1 MPGLDRVLLIG
12 QRDAALA
19 ARDELESEK
28 RKVPP
33 IHDKIRRTPLAAAA
47 HEAERARITL
57 TFLPLRQKKASGAH
71 DLRRKV
77 VGLVGGGHGLEHVR
91 AIKNRQAAA
100 KDGQN
105 TRFALLAR

>member
-1 MPGLDRVLLIG
+1 
-12 QRDAALA
+12 
-19 ARDELESEK
+19 
-28 RKVPP
+28 
-33 IHDKIRRTPLAAAA
+33 
-47 HEAERARITL
+47 
-57 TFLPLRQKKASGAH
+57 
-71 DLRRKV
+71 LRRKV